1 MTYAEITAGVCTNV
15 CVCED
20 PAFAAAQG
28 WVELPAGAGVGWS
41 YDGTTWSAPP
51 PPAIQPTAQQQAQ
64 AQVAQLAASVPD
76 QIAQAQADAQTINA
90 ITPGAPLT
98 AEQVAALGRH
108 ANGWP
113 ELLQGVLTLATAAG
127 LT

>member
-1 MTYAEITAGVCTNV
+1 MSTITVYASDGQTILSQETIP
-15 CVCED
+15 D
-20 PAFAAAQG
+20 P
-28 WVELPAGAGVGWS
+28 PR
-41 YDGTTWSAPP
+41 TP
-51 PPAIQPTAQQQAQ
+51 QQQAQ
-64 AQVAQLAASVPD
+64 AQVAQLAAAVPD

-113 ELLQGVLTLATAAG
+113 ELLQGVLTLAQAAG
-127 LT
+127 LV